1 MKKTVVFAS
10 LMLLIG
16 SSAFAGKVGD
26 FGVGFEFGSLKS
38 DATSSIN
45 GVSSD
50 ADLSTTYEA
59 IRLGKYYDFGRL
71 GLAAGLINKEKGTDG
86 KYLGVNYDYM
96 FYNKS
101 QFTPFIGAT
110 VAYNWNQANYD
121 IDHNGLMYG
130 PEVGFVYDISDK
142 VELEIGLRYLKS
154 NVDGSKTVLGNNIK
168 VDVDS
173 VVQYYI
179 GIGYKF

>member
-1 MKKTVVFAS
+1 
-10 LMLLIG
+10 
-16 SSAFAGKVGD
+16 
-26 FGVGFEFGSLKS
+26 
-38 DATSSIN
+38 
-45 GVSSD
+45 
-50 ADLSTTYEA
+50 
-59 IRLGKYYDFGRL
+59 
-71 GLAAGLINKEKGTDG
+71 
-86 KYLGVNYDYM
+86 M

-154 NVDGSKTVLGNNIK
+154 NVDGSKN
-168 VDVDS
+168 S
-173 VVQYYI
+173 
-179 GIGYKF
+179 FR